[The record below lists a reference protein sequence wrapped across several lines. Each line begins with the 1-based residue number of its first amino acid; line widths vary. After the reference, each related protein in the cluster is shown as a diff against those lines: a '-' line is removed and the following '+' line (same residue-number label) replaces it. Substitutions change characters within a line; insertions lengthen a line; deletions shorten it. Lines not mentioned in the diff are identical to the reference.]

1 MNVKCVERS
10 LLFSVTLEHTWK
22 HMKVSIYI
30 NLSVNP
36 LSIKFIVETYIPIG
50 LSLIIC
56 SIHKLQAGL
65 FWLSKVDGSRWQI
78 WKYCLSTV
86 YKRPLIANLLIHMSC
101 CKMSLTSTTMTFS
114 NTWHLSLGRECLIGP
129 HQQQSDT
136 PLEGVVFQR
145 WDTMSYFYPNVA
157 ILYVYIFVLVRMD
170 IGVNEHETSLCH
182 CNLWVMRIKVLVWSY
197 LDSLMFKC
205 WTLTFLII

>member
-1 MNVKCVERS
+1 MTNMEILSFNSIQTTTHSKFTHSHELLQDVLNVHDHDI
-10 LLFSVTLEHTWK
+10 LQHVTPSY
-22 HMKVSIYI
+22 V
-30 NLSVNP
+30 
-36 LSIKFIVETYIPIG
+36 
-50 LSLIIC
+50 
-56 SIHKLQAGL
+56 
-65 FWLSKVDGSRWQI
+65 
-78 WKYCLSTV
+78 
-86 YKRPLIANLLIHMSC
+86 
-101 CKMSLTSTTMTFS
+101 
-114 NTWHLSLGRECLIGP
+114 LSLGRECLIGP